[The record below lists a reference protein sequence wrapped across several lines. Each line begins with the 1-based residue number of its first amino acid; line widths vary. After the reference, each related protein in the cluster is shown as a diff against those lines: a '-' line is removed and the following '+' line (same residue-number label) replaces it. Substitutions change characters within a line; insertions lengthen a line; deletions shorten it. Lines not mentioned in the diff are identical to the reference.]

1 MQLLETNQVLQ
12 KWGRYVVQQSRSNLT
27 RGEKNYNKKLYKS
40 IRYLVTE
47 KQDATL
53 LSFSMLDYGK
63 FQDLG
68 VKGKDPS
75 KVSPNAKIKGQQ
87 APLSPF
93 RFRNK
98 IPPTKP
104 LAEWAKAK
112 NVRLRDEKGKFKKG
126 SYNTIG
132 YIIAKNIY
140 YRGISPSMFFTRPF
154 ERAFKKYDTDL
165 AYAIATDI
173 GNEIARQNNLENGN

>member
-1 MQLLETNQVLQ
+1 MQLLETVQVLQ

-27 RGEKNYNKKLYKS
+27 RDKKNYNKSLYKS
-40 IRYLVTE
+40 IDYLVSERRDSTFI
-47 KQDATL
+47 
-53 LSFSMLDYGK
+53 SFSMLDYGK
-63 FQDLG
+63 FQDKG

-87 APLSPF
+87 APNSPF

-104 LAEWAKAK
+104 LADWAKAK
-112 NVRLRDEKGKFKKG
+112 NVRLRDDKGKFKKG
-126 SYNTIG
+126 NYNTIG

-140 YRGISPSMFFTRPF
+140 FRGIKPSLFFTKPF
-154 ERAFKKYDTDL
+154 ERAFFKYDVEL
-165 AYAIATDI
+165 ATAIATDL
-173 GNEIARQNNLENGN
+173 GNEIKNNFDEYDN

>member
-1 MQLLETNQVLQ
+1 MQFLETTQVLQ

-27 RGEKNYNKKLYKS
+27 RGKKNYNKKLYKS
-40 IRYLVTE
+40 IDYLVTE

-68 VKGKDPS
+68 VRGKDPS

-87 APLSPF
+87 APLSPYSF
-93 RFRNK
+93 KNK

-104 LAEWAKAK
+104 LADWAKAN

-126 SYNTIG
+126 SYNSIG

-140 YRGISPSMFFTRPF
+140 YRGIKPSMFFTRPF
-154 ERAFKKYDTDL
+154 ERAFIKYDTDL
-165 AYAIATDI
+165 AFAIAQDI
-173 GNEIARQNNLENGN
+173 GEEIKRQNNGR